1 MPEGKA
7 DIVCDLER
15 LQRAQILLDLFEEDC
30 GRAAVTMEEVG
41 VWAIKNR
48 DHLELRMDHRLLEL
62 LRRNP
67 GDSKQQANADIG
79 VRRPPPGWR
88 SVRRNP
94 TRGLNL
100 LRRIWR
106 EPHA

>member
-15 LQRAQILLDLFEEDC
+15 LQRAQILLDLFEEDY
-30 GRAAVTMEEVG
+30 GRAAVTMKEVG

-48 DHLELRMDHRLLEL
+48 DHLELRMEHRLLEL

-67 GDSKQQANADIG
+67 DDSKQHANADIG

>member
-7 DIVCDLER
+7 DIVCEPER

-30 GRAAVTMEEVG
+30 GRAAVTLKEVG
-41 VWAIKNR
+41 IWAIKNR
-48 DHLELRMDHRLLEL
+48 DHLELRTERRLLEL

-67 GDSKQQANADIG
+67 DRRDQQANAFIG

-88 SVRRNP
+88 FLRRNP
-94 TRGLNL
+94 TRGPNL
-100 LRRIWR
+100 LRRIFR
-106 EPHA
+106 ARP